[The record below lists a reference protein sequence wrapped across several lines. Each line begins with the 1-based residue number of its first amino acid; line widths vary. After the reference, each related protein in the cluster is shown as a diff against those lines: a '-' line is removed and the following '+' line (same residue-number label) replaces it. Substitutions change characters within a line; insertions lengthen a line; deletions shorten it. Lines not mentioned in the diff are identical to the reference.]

1 MLMGGKRED
10 KDWKKGGRER
20 GGREREEERGG
31 RDGGGREE
39 RERGWEVYQN
49 GQVVPNMQG

>member
-10 KDWKKGGRER
+10 KDWKKGGRDR
-20 GGREREEERGG
+20 GGRERGRERREGG
-31 RDGGGREE
+31 R

>member
-1 MLMGGKRED
+1 MGGKRED

-20 GGREREEERGG
+20 GGRER
-31 RDGGGREE
+31 GRE
-39 RERGWEVYQN
+39 REVYQN